1 MAVVANS
8 TGERLVLSPSEALV
22 AGGPAEEFEQR
33 VQGLFRDGYRHLV
46 TDLRGVSR
54 IDSAGIRALV
64 RGYTTSQRL
73 GGTFTLVGVDARM
86 RTTLQLANLDKV
98 FDIYESVE
106 EARVR
111 KFEWRTV
118 GLSAAGALVIGAM
131 LWGGLHWTPIE
142 VAEPG
147 ILSQVKPRVAEE
159 YVTHPLIELAKLVAA
174 AGIGL
179 LITAVQRRMRRD
191 KPLSPSLEQSQVLL
205 CVASAMVMIV
215 VGSNFA
221 RAFGIVGVAGVIR
234 FRTPVEDPKD
244 MTIIFLL
251 MGLGMAAGI
260 GAFAVAGLGTLFL
273 CLLLMTLEVI
283 STRKPRTMMVEL
295 EAEGRECPSAHVQ
308 GVFARNRVLFEPR
321 EVSQGKEVRV
331 RYHATL
337 GFTTSLEDLSEQLLA
352 GGKAGIKAVSWEA
365 PKKSE

>member
-1 MAVVANS
+1 MAVVADS
-8 TGERLVLSPSEALV
+8 AGERFVLSPSEALV

-33 VQGLFRDGYRHLV
+33 VQSLFRDGHRNLV

-54 IDSAGIRALV
+54 IDSAGVRALV

-73 GGTFTLVGVDARM
+73 GGSFTLVGVDARM
-86 RTTLQLANLDKV
+86 RTTLQLASLDKV

-106 EARVR
+106 EAKVR
-111 KFEWRTV
+111 QFPWRTL
-118 GLSAAGALVIGAM
+118 GLVAAGALVIGTM
-131 LWGGLHWTPIE
+131 VWGGLRWTPVD

-147 ILSQVKPRVAEE
+147 ILSQVKPQVAEE

-191 KPLSPSLEQSQVLL
+191 RPLSQSLEQSQVLL

-273 CLLLMTLEVI
+273 CILLMTLEVV

-295 EAEGRECPSAHVQ
+295 EAEGRDFPSAHVQ
-308 GVFARNRVLFEPR
+308 SVFARNRILFEPR

-331 RYHATL
+331 RYYTAL
-337 GFTTSLEDLSEQLLA
+337 GPNTSLEDLSEQLLA
-352 GGKAGIKAVSWEA
+352 GGKAGIKSVSWEA